1 MTRGAGFSLTGRD
14 KASPE
19 DRWAL
24 AELDTLTLAAV
35 ADGVSDPLGRGQP
48 GASGAVADAAVAA
61 FVEHGSRLYE
71 TGLRDPMALVRDA
84 FSAAIDA
91 AERESERHGSGGG
104 AALIGACLTTQ
115 GALAVTK
122 VGDCRASVLTDAW
135 RDGVP
140 GDDADRLGGLTHYLG
155 HPQRPTSAP
164 PVITHAGVQAAI
176 LMTDGAWRQH
186 QTHGTSGSRAPA
198 LPNPTGQPPFILARD
213 LVSRARRLGEGDD
226 LTAVVLTRTPPPTL
240 TFESRLSPLMLVVA
254 ALLFMLAGYLLSA
267 IAPARA
273 ANRTHHILILDDSGS
288 MESDFDVHGFG
299 LAIPQLFHRV
309 LGDRATDDLTVL
321 LLPQR
326 LPIGPVPRLSENEY
340 LTYSRENGTFY
351 LGAIEEAL
359 AHAKRSTAPRVE
371 IALITDAEPNDSRAR
386 RLLDANTDPRIRFS
400 CFQLGTADPGDL
412 CAGKSAFSA
421 DGFELAQNLTTHLA
435 RSLGSLPRWGRL
447 DPRAHRQTTLATS
460 RYVSRLHLF
469 MLGARAGE
477 DFAAELS
484 RGSSRTPLVL
494 DQTRPLMSADALT
507 LHARRG
513 PRPLSELPVGPSPR
527 LTLGTLT
534 LANTTAEPAELRLLR
549 ADGPVAWGVIMEYD
563 LKATLDAPT
572 MIEATATTFAATAYL
587 DHAGIRVADLSELAA
602 LGLTP
607 RLQVAI
613 DCDGQAGCPASL
625 ELTGALAGPSVRF
638 EVPAALIGR
647 RFTLTARFTSDTAL
661 IESTSTTVTRL
672 SEASTAL
679 TQLPTTPTPAP
690 TPTPTPTPTTT
701 PTPTPAHAPAPTP
714 PPTPTPT
721 ISRWIPPTLDLPDH
735 LIEGTELGYALS
747 VVTPEGK
754 TLTGPEIQKE
764 GLTAA
769 LIYDGQRLEMPL
781 SGDRFELRFPVGQ
794 TPTAETLREA
804 YLELVTPTG
813 TLTSNRDTVAILPD
827 QALALPPQHD
837 YAEVPAGCDLTAHC
851 QPLAIAGRRLDQPLE
866 LSRPNP
872 TALTVTARRGDETWL
887 LTDRPVLIPPATTTA
902 TPIPATAAPPLE
914 LCVAP
919 PGCDHA
925 ELTTL
930 SETILARPADPRLQ
944 TPDRTITTTLALT
957 VTPSPWLTCNL
968 WWLLLLLAVLLI
980 LFIAYGYIRP
990 DSFSAGAILQVA
1002 DQERRLAKDPGRPL
1016 RTLPH
1021 GRKGFYRTATCALDA
1036 SGFTVKRTRPHVLA
1050 LRADRTSIALLSR
1063 GAVERK
1069 VRGRWVPVDRQVER
1083 HVLPGATYRVNQS
1096 FVFRVLA

>member
-14 KASPE
+14 KATPE

-35 ADGVSDPLGRGQP
+35 ADGVSDPLGQGRS

-71 TGLRDPMALVRDA
+71 TGLRDPTTLVRDA

-91 AERESERHGSGGG
+91 AERESERHGHNGG
-104 AALIGACLTTQ
+104 AALIAACLTAE

-140 GDDADRLGGLTHYLG
+140 GDDADRLGALTHYLG
-155 HPQRPTSAP
+155 HPRRPTLQP
-164 PVITHAGVQAAI
+164 PIVTHAGVHAAV
-176 LMTDGAWRQH
+176 LMTDGAWRQSP
-186 QTHGTSGSRAPA
+186 TLPPA
-198 LPNPTGQPPFILARD
+198 SSQPPFVLARD

-226 LTAVVLTRTPPPTL
+226 LTAVVLTRSPPETL
-240 TFESRLSPLMLVVA
+240 SFESRLSPLMMVVA

-273 ANRTHHILILDDSGS
+273 ASRTHHILILDDSGS

-299 LAIPQLFHRV
+299 LAIPQLFHRI
-309 LGDRATDDLTVL
+309 LGDRANDDLTVL

-326 LPIGPVPRLSENEY
+326 LPIGPVPRLSPNDY
-340 LTYSRENGTFY
+340 LTYTRDNGTFY
-351 LGAIEEAL
+351 FGAIEEAL
-359 AHAKRSTAPRVE
+359 EHARRSTATHVE

-386 RLLDANTDPRIRFS
+386 RLLDANNDPRVRFS
-400 CFQLGTADPGDL
+400 CFQLGTAEPGDL
-412 CAGKSAFSA
+412 CADKSSFSA

-484 RGSSRTPLVL
+484 RGATKTPLVI
-494 DQTRPLMSADALT
+494 DQTRPLMSADALSM
-507 LHARRG
+507 HSRRG
-513 PRPLSELPVGPSPR
+513 PRPLAELPVGPSPR

-534 LANTTAEPAELRLLR
+534 LPNTTAEPAELRLLG
-549 ADGPVAWGVIMEYD
+549 ADGPVAWGVILEYD
-563 LKATLDAPT
+563 LKATVDST
-572 MIEATATTFAATAYL
+572 HRIDATATSFVATAYL
-587 DHAGIRVADLSELAA
+587 DHAGIRVADLAELAA
-602 LGLTP
+602 LGLIP
-607 RLQVAI
+607 KLQVAT
-613 DCDGQAGCPASL
+613 DCDGQAGCPAPL
-625 ELTGALAGPSVRF
+625 ELTGRLEGPSVSF
-638 EVPAALIGR
+638 EVPAALNGR

-661 IESTSTTVTRL
+661 IESAPTTVTRL
-672 SEASTAL
+672 SEASTELA
-679 TQLPTTPTPAP
+679 QLPTTPPPTPPTPTPTPTPAP
-690 TPTPTPTPTTT
+690 TPTPTPEPAPT
-701 PTPTPAHAPAPTP
+701 PAPTP
-714 PPTPTPT
+714 PPTPT

-769 LIYDGQRLEMPL
+769 LIYDGERLEMPL
-781 SGDRFELRFPVGQ
+781 VGDRFELRFPVGQ
-794 TPTAETLREA
+794 TPTPETLREA
-804 YLELVTPTG
+804 HLELVTPTG

-827 QALALPPQHD
+827 HALALPPQRAFD
-837 YAEVPAGCDLTAHC
+837 EVPAGCDLTAHC
-851 QPLAIAGRRLDQPLE
+851 QPLPLSGRRLDQALE
-866 LSRPNP
+866 LARENP
-872 TALTVTARRGDETWL
+872 TALTVTVRRGDETWL
-887 LTDRPVLIPPATTTA
+887 LTDRPALIP
-902 TPIPATAAPPLE
+902 APTSNASPLE

-919 PGCDHA
+919 PSCEHS

-930 SETILARPADPRLQ
+930 TETVLARPSDPRLQ
-944 TPDRTITTTLALT
+944 TPERTTTTTLSLT

-968 WWLLLLLAVLLI
+968 WWLLLLLALLLT
-980 LFIAYGYIRP
+980 LFIVYGYIRP

-1050 LRADRTSIALLSR
+1050 LRADRSAIALLPR
-1063 GAVERK
+1063 GSVERK

-1083 HVLPGATYRVNQS
+1083 HVLPGATYRVNQA